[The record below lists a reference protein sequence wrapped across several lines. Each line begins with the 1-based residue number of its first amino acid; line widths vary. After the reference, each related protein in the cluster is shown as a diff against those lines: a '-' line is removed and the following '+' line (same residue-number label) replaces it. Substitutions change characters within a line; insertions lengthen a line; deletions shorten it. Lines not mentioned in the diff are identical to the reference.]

1 MSNRICHLCGSVVP
15 DFEAWGVEVRQAR
28 IDLGLTLME
37 FALGLSC
44 SAARLSELERGLLC
58 APSPALRAHINDEL
72 GIEDAAR

>member
-1 MSNRICHLCGSVVP
+1 MGDRTCQLCGSLVR
-15 DFEAWGVEVRQAR
+15 DFTVWGNEVREAR
-28 IDLGLTLME
+28 IGLGLTLME

-44 SAARLSELERGLLC
+44 SASRLSELERGLLC